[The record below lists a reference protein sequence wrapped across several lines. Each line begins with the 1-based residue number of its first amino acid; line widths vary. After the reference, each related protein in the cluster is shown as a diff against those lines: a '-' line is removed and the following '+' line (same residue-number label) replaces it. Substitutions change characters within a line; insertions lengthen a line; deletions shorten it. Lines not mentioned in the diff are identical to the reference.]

1 MYQIISKDFY
11 GYTDNIIYIKIHPEN
26 GSYVICNK
34 DEATG
39 FCVKIPKEI
48 ETEEGKVIT
57 SEDLV
62 FSFEGKEMSGAE
74 EGKIIQVQIAQD
86 YFKIQQSEKEM
97 RKKLQEYEE
106 ELSILDSI
114 ILDMQYNLLV
124 EEE

>member
-11 GYTDNIIYIKIHPEN
+11 GYADNIIYIKIHPEN

-39 FCVKIPKEI
+39 FCVKIPKEM

-62 FSFEGKEMSGAE
+62 FSFEGKEMSGVE

>member
-11 GYTDNIIYIKIHPEN
+11 GYADNIIYIKIHPEN

-39 FCVKIPKEI
+39 FCVKVPKEM

-114 ILDMQYNLLV
+114 ILDIQYNLLV

>member
-39 FCVKIPKEI
+39 FCVKIPKEM

>member
-11 GYTDNIIYIKIHPEN
+11 GYADNIIYIKIHPEN

-39 FCVKIPKEI
+39 FCVKIPKEM

-86 YFKIQQSEKEM
+86 YFKIQQSEKEI

>member
-1 MYQIISKDFY
+1 MYQIISKDFC
-11 GYTDNIIYIKIHPEN
+11 GYTDGIIYIKIHPEN

-39 FCVKIPKEI
+39 FCVKIPKEM
-48 ETEEGKVIT
+48 ETEEGKIIT

-62 FSFEGKEMSGAE
+62 FSFEDKEMSGVEA
-74 EGKIIQVQIAQD
+74 GKIIPIKIAQN
-86 YFKIQQSEKEM
+86 YFKIQQSEKEI
-97 RKKLQEYEE
+97 RKKLLEYEE

-124 EEE
+124 GE

>member
-1 MYQIISKDFY
+1 MYQIISKDFN
-11 GYTDNIIYIKIHPEN
+11 GYADDIIYIKIHPEN
-26 GSYVICNK
+26 GSYIICNK

-39 FCVKIPKEI
+39 FCVKVPKEL
-48 ETEEGKVIT
+48 ETEEGKVVT

-62 FSFEGKEMSGAE
+62 FSFENKEMSGVE
-74 EGKIIQVQIAQD
+74 EGKISKIQIAQE
-86 YFKIQQSEKEM
+86 YFKTQQSEKEL
-97 RKKLQEYEE
+97 KEKLLEYEE

>member
-1 MYQIISKDFY
+1 MYQIISKDFC
-11 GYTDNIIYIKIHPEN
+11 GYIDDIIYIKIHPEN

-39 FCVKIPKEI
+39 FCAKIPKEI
-48 ETEEGKVIT
+48 ETEEGKIVT
-57 SEDLV
+57 LKDQV
-62 FSFEGKEMSGAE
+62 FSLEGKKMSGVE
-74 EGKIIQVQIAQD
+74 EGKIIYTKIAQD

-97 RKKLQEYEE
+97 KKKLLEYEE

-124 EEE
+124 GKE

>member
-11 GYTDNIIYIKIHPEN
+11 GYADNIIYIKIHPEN

-39 FCVKIPKEI
+39 FCVKIPKEM